1 MVRIRV
7 LLADDHPVVRAGIR
21 TLVAAQ
27 PDMEIVGEANDG
39 VTAVELAE
47 RLRPDVL
54 ILDLSMPRLG
64 GLSAIRFIAA
74 KAPEARVLVL
84 TMHDDPTYLRQALA
98 QGAAGYLV
106 KKAADIELVA
116 AIRAVKR
123 GETYVHSA
131 LTSSLVELAVDL
143 PGEKKA
149 AADRLDTLSARER
162 EVLLLLV
169 RGHTNLQ
176 VAEALAVSVK
186 TVETYRARLLDKLG
200 LRSRAELVQYALDR
214 GLLNTDG
221 SLRHP

>member
-1 MVRIRV
+1 
-7 LLADDHPVVRAGIR
+7 VVGDAS
-21 TLVAAQ
+21 
-27 PDMEIVGEANDG
+27 DG
-39 VTAVELAE
+39 AEAVELAE

-84 TMHDDPTYLRQALA
+84 TMHDDPAYLRQALA

-116 AIRAVKR
+116 AIRAVRR

-131 LTSSLVELAVDL
+131 LTSALVEMAVEPSAERKVASL
-143 PGEKKA
+143 
-149 AADRLDTLSARER
+149 DRLETLSPREQ
-162 EVLLLLV
+162 EVLQLLV
-169 RGHTNLQ
+169 RGHTNQQ
-176 VAEALAVSVK
+176 VADALAVSVK

-200 LRSRAELVQYALDR
+200 LRTRAELVQYALDR
-214 GLLNTDG
+214 GLLNADG
-221 SLRHP
+221 SPR